1 MGARDG
7 TLPCAG
13 AFNQHSPAFCQV
25 REDETMRLGNYN
37 DDSFQD
43 NRTSTIIYRAAW
55 VVSLVATAVFFYLIV
70 FVA

>member
-1 MGARDG
+1 
-7 TLPCAG
+7 
-13 AFNQHSPAFCQV
+13 
-25 REDETMRLGNYN
+25 MRLGNYN